1 MYYYLIVNIL
11 MKIIYSFYILQ
22 DVLSRQLLI
31 KVLEIS
37 KKFQELPNFYYI
49 VKLFLVLQFN
59 IFWYI

>member
-1 MYYYLIVNIL
+1 

-59 IFWYI
+59 IF

>member
-1 MYYYLIVNIL
+1 MYYHLIVNIL

-22 DVLSRQLLI
+22 DVFSRQLLI

-37 KKFQELPNFYYI
+37 KKFQNFYHI

>member
-1 MYYYLIVNIL
+1 MYYHLIVNIL